1 MDEIPSV
8 IPKAILEVISR
19 LENDGDNRYTWK
31 LTRNLDSLS
40 FTVNCKFRAK
50 TCNKAKDDSEVTRRV
65 AVKPVKRRR
74 KKNSPSALARSK
86 RRLERFL
93 EKKSAGKPDV
103 ASPGE
108 TGTPVSPQQDSVIL
122 QDSLTCGSVRD
133 LTFSD
138 QPTSVENP
146 QAEADLQAQE
156 KEILLK
162 FLHTVDIDSDDDDD
176 HEDSIS
182 VCANC
187 KHLPTS
193 REDLILCSLCR
204 ITQYCSVSC
213 QRKDSDFHR
222 FSCGLVA
229 KGSSAKEF

>member
-1 MDEIPSV
+1 MTIV
-8 IPKAILEVISR
+8 
-19 LENDGDNRYTWK
+19 
-31 LTRNLDSLS
+31 
-40 FTVNCKFRAK
+40 
-50 TCNKAKDDSEVTRRV
+50 
-65 AVKPVKRRR
+65 
-74 KKNSPSALARSK
+74 
-86 RRLERFL
+86 
-93 EKKSAGKPDV
+93 
-103 ASPGE
+103 
-108 TGTPVSPQQDSVIL
+108 
-122 QDSLTCGSVRD
+122 
-133 LTFSD
+133 
-138 QPTSVENP
+138 
-146 QAEADLQAQE
+146 
-156 KEILLK
+156 EILFTK
-162 FLHTVDIDSDDDDD
+162 QVFFFLFTKYFACLSVVNVIKMDSDDDDD

>member
-1 MDEIPSV
+1 M
-8 IPKAILEVISR
+8 
-19 LENDGDNRYTWK
+19 
-31 LTRNLDSLS
+31 
-40 FTVNCKFRAK
+40 
-50 TCNKAKDDSEVTRRV
+50 
-65 AVKPVKRRR
+65 
-74 KKNSPSALARSK
+74 
-86 RRLERFL
+86 
-93 EKKSAGKPDV
+93 
-103 ASPGE
+103 
-108 TGTPVSPQQDSVIL
+108 IL
-122 QDSLTCGSVRD
+122 QGSLTCGSVRD

-176 HEDSIS
+176 DHEDSIS

-187 KHLPTS
+187 KHLPTR

-222 FSCGLVA
+222 FSCGLVV

>member
-1 MDEIPSV
+1 M
-8 IPKAILEVISR
+8 
-19 LENDGDNRYTWK
+19 
-31 LTRNLDSLS
+31 
-40 FTVNCKFRAK
+40 F
-50 TCNKAKDDSEVTRRV
+50 
-65 AVKPVKRRR
+65 
-74 KKNSPSALARSK
+74 
-86 RRLERFL
+86 
-93 EKKSAGKPDV
+93 
-103 ASPGE
+103 
-108 TGTPVSPQQDSVIL
+108 
-122 QDSLTCGSVRD
+122 RD

-162 FLHTVDIDSDDDDD
+162 LLHTVDIDSDDDDD

-182 VCANC
+182 VCA
-187 KHLPTS
+187 KHLPKS